1 MYIVHDITSILLTFA
16 EKEIYMNYINIR
28 AERLNRLVEDDE
40 QSKMGIGA
48 KNVEQYVLL
57 WCTRMYVHAIRYKYI
72 LNRRVDISNAGMSL
86 YGGIIMGNFP
96 KAPLKQCQKELVRC
110 ECGD

>member
-57 WCTRMYVHAIRYKYI
+57 
-72 LNRRVDISNAGMSL
+72 
-86 YGGIIMGNFP
+86 
-96 KAPLKQCQKELVRC
+96 
-110 ECGD
+110 